1 MSVGTE
7 AVQTASKVMGAVSF
21 GTAVSSSWWMVFPW
35 ADTAIIMSAL
45 GGTFFMVERFISMMI
60 RITEFR
66 KLNK

>member
-1 MSVGTE
+1 MSVGAE
-7 AVQTASKVMGAVSF
+7 AVQTASKVVGAVSF

-35 ADTAIIMSAL
+35 ADTAIIVSAL